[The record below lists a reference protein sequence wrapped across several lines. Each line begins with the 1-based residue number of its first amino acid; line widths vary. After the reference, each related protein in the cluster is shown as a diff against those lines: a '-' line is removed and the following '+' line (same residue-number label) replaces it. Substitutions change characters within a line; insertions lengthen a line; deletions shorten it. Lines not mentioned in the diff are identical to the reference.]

1 MHQEFEPAEGV
12 ILAVSRSERRGIPKL
27 PQTEVLLGEDFGVEG
42 DRHAGSRTRQVSLME
57 QEVLDALA
65 AEGMPVGPG
74 ILGENLTVRGLRFS
88 QLHPGDRLF
97 VGPDA
102 VLEVSEPRTP
112 CKTLAPVDPRLPDAI
127 QGRAGLLCRVIRG
140 GIVKSGDRIVCKRN
154 RGVLE

>member
-1 MHQEFEPAEGV
+1 MHQEFEPAAGV
-12 ILAVSRSERRGIPKL
+12 ILAVSLSERRGIPKL
-27 PQTEVLLGEDFGVEG
+27 PQTQISLVEDFGVDG

-65 AEGMPVGPG
+65 AEEMPVGPG

-88 QLHPGDRLF
+88 QLRPGDRLRA
-97 VGPDA
+97 GPDA

-112 CKTLAPVDPRLPDAI
+112 CKTLTPVDPRLPDAI

-140 GIVKSGDRIVCKRN
+140 GILHPGDRIVCEQ
-154 RGVLE
+154 G